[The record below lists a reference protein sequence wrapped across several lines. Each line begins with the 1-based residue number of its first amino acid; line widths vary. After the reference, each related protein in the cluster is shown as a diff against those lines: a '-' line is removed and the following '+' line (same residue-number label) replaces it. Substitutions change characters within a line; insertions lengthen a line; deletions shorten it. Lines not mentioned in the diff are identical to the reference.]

1 MSDSFLHKV
10 PFFNGGMLKHTDA
23 QAILDHHNQ
32 ARQEV
37 GVQPLNW
44 STKLAEYAQSWAGYL
59 SINNNCMMK
68 HSSCIDKDGNKL
80 GENLW
85 WGSSSSFY
93 KPLDASIGWLS
104 EREYYLYQQFGQLT
118 EKPIGH
124 YTQMVWKNTT
134 EMGVGIAYCP
144 NGGMMIVASYN
155 PPGNWIGEYPY

>member
-1 MSDSFLHKV
+1 MSDSSIYKV
-10 PFFNGGMLKHTDA
+10 PFFNGSMLNHSDA
-23 QAILDHHNQ
+23 QAILDHHNH

-37 GVQPLNW
+37 GVQPLIW
-44 STKLAEYAQSWAGYL
+44 SARLSEYAQSWAGYL
-59 SINNNCMMK
+59 STNNNCTMK
-68 HSSCIDKDGNKL
+68 HSNCIDNDGNKI

-93 KPLDASIGWLS
+93 KPIDASIGWLG
-104 EREYYLYQQFGQLT
+104 EKEYYLYQQFGQLT

-134 EMGVGIAYCP
+134 EMGVGIAYCAS
-144 NGGMMIVASYN
+144 GGMMIVASYN